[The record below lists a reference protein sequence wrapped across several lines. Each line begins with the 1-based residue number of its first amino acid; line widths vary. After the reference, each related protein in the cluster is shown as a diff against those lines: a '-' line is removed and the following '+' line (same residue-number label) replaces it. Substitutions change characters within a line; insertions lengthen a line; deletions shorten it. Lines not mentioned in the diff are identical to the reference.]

1 MKNIKNNIRPVFFI
15 SNSTGI
21 TVETLGRSLLYQFA
35 TTKFESH
42 SLRFIDTK
50 DKALEAVATINQTGA
65 ETGIRPIIL
74 STLAESELRSIVKK
88 AEGLFLDIFD
98 VFIDTIE
105 EELGNV
111 ATHGG
116 GRSHGIGDDDY
127 YNARID
133 AVNYSLKTDDG
144 VGAKKYVE
152 ADVILIG
159 ASRTG
164 KTPTCLYLAM
174 HYGLRAANY
183 PLVDDELESH
193 FLPERLN
200 EHKSK
205 VFGLLVTPERLQN
218 IRTKRRPDS
227 KYSSL
232 SQCQY
237 EIRQTEIMFQQQ
249 DIPYFDVSNMS
260 IEEAASS
267 IMSLLNIEPRTFMPW
282 YLASLLI
289 ERLKFKQNSSEL
301 ALEVPCYCQY
311 IPSIEFNNIYN

>member
-1 MKNIKNNIRPVFFI
+1 MQIINNKIRPVFFI

-50 DKALEAVATINQTGA
+50 DKALEAVAMINQAGID
-65 ETGIRPIIL
+65 TGIRPIVL
-74 STLAESELRSIVKK
+74 STLAALELRSIVEK
-88 AEGLFLDIFD
+88 ADGLFLDVFD
-98 VFIDTIE
+98 AFISPIE
-105 EELGNV
+105 QELGN
-111 ATHGG
+111 AAIQGEAL
-116 GRSHGIGDDDY
+116 SHGIGDDEY
-127 YNARID
+127 YSARID

-144 VGAKKYVE
+144 IGAKNYAD

-164 KTPTCLYLAM
+164 KTPTSLYLAM

-183 PLVDDELESH
+183 PIVDEELESH
-193 FLPERLN
+193 FLPKSLN
-200 EHKSK
+200 EYKSK

-227 KYSSL
+227 QYSSL

-237 EIRQTEIMFQQQ
+237 EVRQTETMFQQQ
-249 DIPYFDVSNMS
+249 NIPYFDVSSMS

-267 IMSLLNIEPRTFMPW
+267 IMSLLKVEPRTFLP
-282 YLASLLI
+282 
-289 ERLKFKQNSSEL
+289 
-301 ALEVPCYCQY
+301 
-311 IPSIEFNNIYN
+311 

>member
-1 MKNIKNNIRPVFFI
+1 MKNIKNNTRPVFFI

-50 DKALEAVATINQTGA
+50 AKALEAVMTINRAGENA
-65 ETGIRPIIL
+65 GIRPIIL
-74 STLAESELRSIVKK
+74 STLAESELRSIVKT
-88 AEGLFLDIFD
+88 ASGLFLDIFD
-98 VFIDTIE
+98 VFIKTIE
-105 EELGNV
+105 QELGNE
-111 ATHGG
+111 ATHGV

-127 YNARID
+127 YSERID

-144 VGAKKYVE
+144 VGAKNYVE
-152 ADVILIG
+152 SDVILIG

-164 KTPTCLYLAM
+164 KTPTSLYLAM

-183 PLVDDELESH
+183 PLVDDDLESH
-193 FLPERLN
+193 FLPRGIKQY
-200 EHKSK
+200 KSK
-205 VFGLLVTPERLQN
+205 IFGLLVTPERLQS

-227 KYSSL
+227 TYSSL

-237 EIRQTEIMFQQQ
+237 EVRQTETMFQQEN
-249 DIPYFDVSNMS
+249 IPYFDVSNMS

-267 IMSLLNIEPRTFMPW
+267 IMTLLKIEPRTFLP
-282 YLASLLI
+282 
-289 ERLKFKQNSSEL
+289 
-301 ALEVPCYCQY
+301 
-311 IPSIEFNNIYN
+311 